1 MQKNVSGKS
10 RNSQQW
16 FVGEDEDSAAS
27 PSYFEWR
34 EQTVRMPAIPV
45 TNRAVR
51 QGPFIRLLRRITGRD

>member
-1 MQKNVSGKS
+1 
-10 RNSQQW
+10 
-16 FVGEDEDSAAS
+16 VGEDEDSAAS

-34 EQTVRMPAIPV
+34 EQTVRMPAIRV